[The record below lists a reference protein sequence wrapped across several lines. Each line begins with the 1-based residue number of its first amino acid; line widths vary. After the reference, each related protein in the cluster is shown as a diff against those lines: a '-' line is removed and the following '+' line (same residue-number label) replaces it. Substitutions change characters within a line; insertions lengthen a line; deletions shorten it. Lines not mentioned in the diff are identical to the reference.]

1 MRQLAAVVLAALSA
15 SMYSLATSLQ
25 ALEARRVPSSEAL
38 RASLIARLV
47 RRPLWLAGTA
57 AGIVAWPLQALA
69 LALGSVA
76 LVMPALGFGLIVL
89 LVLGVRVLHERIGPR
104 EIGGVLA
111 IVGAVAILGFAA
123 PPETGSFTTAGTW
136 IIALSLFVIAPAPYL
151 LRAARRAGGL
161 PTSVAAGLGWA
172 WVGFGTSLLDLALAQ
187 RNWWALLAWGA
198 AVAAASWGALL
209 DEMTSLQT
217 WAATRAIPVTFGI
230 EMILPAALAPFLT
243 HAAPLHPWFFG
254 GALVLAIAGVVVLGT
269 SRAVS
274 RAVTAG

>member
-1 MRQLAAVVLAALSA
+1 MRQLAAVVLAAVSA
-15 SMYSLATSLQ
+15 SMYSLATALQ
-25 ALEARRVPSSEAL
+25 ALEARRAPSSESL

-111 IVGAVAILGFAA
+111 IVTAVAILGFSA
-123 PPETGSFTTAGTW
+123 PPETGSYTTAGTW
-136 IIALSLFVIAPAPYL
+136 IVALSLFVIAPAPYL

-161 PTSVAAGLGWA
+161 PTSIAAGLGWA

-187 RNWWALLAWGA
+187 RNWWALLGWGA
-198 AVAAASWGALL
+198 AVAGARC
-209 DEMTSLQT
+209 S
-217 WAATRAIPVTFGI
+217 TR
-230 EMILPAALAPFLT
+230 
-243 HAAPLHPWFFG
+243 
-254 GALVLAIAGVVVLGT
+254 
-269 SRAVS
+269 
-274 RAVTAG
+274 

>member
-1 MRQLAAVVLAALSA
+1 MRELAAVVLAAVSA

-38 RASLIARLV
+38 RASLIARLA

-111 IVGAVAILGFAA
+111 IVGAVAILGFSA
-123 PPETGSFTTAGTW
+123 PSETGSFTTAGTW

-151 LRAARRAGGL
+151 LRGVNRAGGL
-161 PTSVAAGLGWA
+161 PTSIAAGLGWA
-172 WVGFGTSLLDLALAQ
+172 WVGFGTSLLDLALAH
-187 RNWWALLAWGA
+187 RNWWVLLAWGA

-209 DEMTSLQT
+209 VEMTSLQA
-217 WAATRAIPVTFGI
+217 WKATRAIPVTFGI
-230 EMILPAALAPFLT
+230 EMILPAAVAPFFT
-243 HAAPLHPWFFG
+243 HASPPHPWAFI
-254 GALVLAIAGVVVLGT
+254 GALVLAVGGVVVLGT
-269 SRAVS
+269 SRAVA
-274 RAVTAG
+274 RAATG